1 MGSKW
6 SGKRWVV
13 AVIKKMWDISWDLWE
28 HKNHVLHKQDYIVRD
43 QSIRMI
49 KYHITTLFMRLH
61 QGNLL
66 DNVRHLIHLPLS
78 DLLSNRLDYKIGWLK
93 VAEPALAR
101 EKAMSWRHADDGDKE
116 KKHEKLV
123 GRKWITLMK
132 VGAF

>member
-101 EKAMSWRHADDGDKE
+101 EKAMSWRHSNVSMRMME
-116 KKHEKLV
+116 KKRRSMRSWLEEN
-123 GRKWITLMK
+123 G
-132 VGAF
+132 